1 MRQLTGLIVAIVI
14 AGSAGP
20 AGPAGSAGWAGWP
33 SAGGLL
39 AQSTQTRVPGTFRSN
54 VTMVPLDVRVLDER
68 GVPITDLQA
77 HDFTVL
83 EDGERQDIR
92 QFSRL
97 ELTPAPGSV
106 AQGPAFRTAAEKDVS
121 APQNHRVFLIVL
133 GRGRLQGPS
142 KGLDALLGF
151 IERRLLPQDQV
162 AVLAYNRATDFTSD
176 RRPILEV
183 LSRFKKEN
191 GLIESKLEHWY
202 SGPPGNSEDGLPEH
216 VQPLI
221 DDLFAGPHATRFRQ
235 IPPGRIADARRLA
248 DGFERGAEQAETAGI
263 EAFDNYVSSA
273 LATRQDLGS
282 IYTGIEYLRFIDGE
296 KRLIYISTD
305 GLFLPSVD
313 DDLSLAA
320 VASDARVAID
330 TIQTGGL
337 YADPPGLRS
346 LSERSWRHTW
356 AISAIRNVSD
366 YTGGRAFAYRYAD
379 EALEQID
386 RITRTGYL
394 LGYVPANLVQDG
406 AYRRIEVK
414 VARKGAR
421 VLYRRGYY
429 ARAQLIPYD
438 RRQFM
443 TFSRILSATAFPG
456 RIDDIGLELEARTSA
471 GESGAEIAVHGRI
484 EPDRIVLDRTDAVH
498 TGRLELAI
506 FAVGRRNRLVGERW
520 ITVDLSLDASQQQA
534 FLRDGLPLDARVPVR
549 SEATKVKV
557 VIYDFAADAV
567 GSVMIPV
574 RR

>member
-1 MRQLTGLIVAIVI
+1 MRHL
-14 AGSAGP
+14 AGFSLALLAVVWADAGP
-20 AGPAGSAGWAGWP
+20 VA
-33 SAGGLL
+33 
-39 AQSTQTRVPGTFRSN
+39 AQSSQTRVPGTFRSN
-54 VTMVPLDVRVLDER
+54 VTMVPLDVRVLDENGR
-68 GVPITDLQA
+68 PVTDLQA
-77 HDFTVL
+77 DDFTVL
-83 EDGERQDIR
+83 EDGVPQAIR

-97 ELTPAPGSV
+97 QLQAAPV
-106 AQGPAFRTAAEKDVS
+106 AVGQGPIFRTAAEPEA
-121 APQNHRVFLIVL
+121 APQNHRVFLLVL

-142 KGLDALLGF
+142 KGLDALIEF
-151 IERRLLPQDQV
+151 VERRLLPQDQV
-162 AVLAYNRATDFTSD
+162 AVIAYNRATDFTTD
-176 RRPILEV
+176 RQPILEV
-183 LSRFKKEN
+183 LSRFKAGN
-191 GLIESKLEHWY
+191 DLIESKLEHWY
-202 SGPPGNSEDGLPEH
+202 SGPPGNSDDRLPEH

-248 DGFERGAEQAETAGI
+248 AGFERGAAQAESAGI
-263 EAFDNYVSSA
+263 EGFDNYVSSA

-305 GLFLPSVD
+305 GLFLPSVE

-356 AISAIRNVSD
+356 AISAIRNVSGH
-366 YTGGRAFAYRYAD
+366 TGGRAYAYRYAD
-379 EALEQID
+379 EALEEID
-386 RITRTGYL
+386 HATRTGYL
-394 LGYVPANLVQDG
+394 LGYVPENLLQDG
-406 AYRRIEVK
+406 AFRRIEVK
-414 VARKGAR
+414 VARKGTR

-443 TFSRILSATAFPG
+443 TFSRVLSAAAFPQK
-456 RIDDIGLELEARTSA
+456 IDDIRLDLDARKSAAESAELAVRGTIDAGRVVLERKGSMHA
-471 GESGAEIAVHGRI
+471 
-484 EPDRIVLDRTDAVH
+484 
-498 TGRLELAI
+498 GRLEVAL
-506 FAVGRRNRLVGERW
+506 FALDRRNRLLGERW
-520 ITVDLSLDASQQQA
+520 FSLDLSFNEAEHQGI
-534 FLRDGLPLDARVPVR
+534 LRDGIPLDLRVPVR
-549 SEATKVKV
+549 GEVMHVKA

-567 GSVMIPV
+567 GSVTIRV

>member
-1 MRQLTGLIVAIVI
+1 MRPLTRLAIGLVI
-14 AGSAGP
+14 SGSAFAAGYP
-20 AGPAGSAGWAGWP
+20 AAGP
-33 SAGGLL
+33 LL

-68 GVPITDLQA
+68 GVPITDLRKE
-77 HDFTVL
+77 DFTVL
-83 EDGERQDIR
+83 EDGVRHEIQ

-97 ELTPAPGSV
+97 ELTPMAVGA
-106 AQGPAFRTAAEKDVS
+106 AQGPAFRTAAENPG
-121 APQNHRVFLIVL
+121 APQNHRVFLLVL

-142 KGLDALLGF
+142 KGLDALLEF
-151 IERRLLPQDQV
+151 IERRLLPQDRV
-162 AVLAYNRATDFTSD
+162 AVLAYNRATDFTTD

-202 SGPPGNSEDGLPEH
+202 SGPPGNSDDRLPDH

-248 DGFERGAEQAETAGI
+248 DGFERGAAQAESAGI

-296 KRLIYISTD
+296 KRLVYISTD

-346 LSERSWRHTW
+346 LSERSWRHSW
-356 AISAIRNVSD
+356 AISAIRNVSN

-386 RITRTGYL
+386 QTTRSGYL
-394 LGYVPANLVQDG
+394 LGYVPENLVQDG

-421 VLYRRGYY
+421 VLYRHGYY

-443 TFSRILSATAFPG
+443 TFSRILSAAAFPG
-456 RIDDIGLELEARTSA
+456 RIDDIEMEVEARQSE
-471 GESGAEIAVHGRI
+471 GESGSEVVVRGTIGS
-484 EPDRIVLDRTDAVH
+484 DKIVLDRTDAAH
-498 TGRLELAI
+498 TGRLEIAI
-506 FAVGRRNRLVGERW
+506 FAVDRRSRLVGERW
-520 ITVDLSLDASQQQA
+520 FGLDLSLDERQQQA

-549 SEATKVKV
+549 GDAARVKV

-567 GSVMIPV
+567 GSVMLPV